1 MQIQLTG
8 HHVEIT
14 PALRQFV
21 TDKMERIARHFE
33 HISNVHVVL
42 SVEKLL
48 QKAEATIHLQRGTVF
63 ADAVAEDMY
72 AAIDV
77 LIDKLD
83 RQVKKQKE
91 KSTDYRSGVAKGGL
105 DKLDK

>member
-14 PALRQFV
+14 PALRQHV
-21 TDKMERIARHFE
+21 TEKMERLARHFD
-33 HISNVHVVL
+33 HVSNVHVVL
-42 SVEKLL
+42 SVEKPR
-48 QKAEATIHLQRGTVF
+48 QKAEATINLSRGTVF
-63 ADAVAEDMY
+63 AEAEAEDMY

-91 KSTDYRSGVAKGGL
+91 KNTDYRSGNGDVIE
-105 DKLDK
+105 

>member
-14 PALRQFV
+14 PALRQHV
-21 TDKMERIARHFE
+21 TEKMERLARHFD
-33 HISNVHVVL
+33 HVSNVHVVL
-42 SVEKLL
+42 SVEKLR
-48 QKAEATIHLQRGTVF
+48 QKAEATINLSRGTVF
-63 ADAVAEDMY
+63 AEAEAEDMY

-91 KSTDYRSGVAKGGL
+91 KNTDYRSSNGDVIE
-105 DKLDK
+105 

>member
-1 MQIQLTG
+1 MHIQLTG

-21 TDKMERIARHFE
+21 TDKMERIARHFD
-33 HISNVHVVL
+33 HIGNVHVVL

-91 KSTDYRSGVAKGGL
+91 KSTDYRSGGVDKGAL
-105 DKLDK
+105 D